1 MADAYLL
8 TQTARLL
15 DACVCIYQTETR
27 EIHGMDGRNTIY
39 KLSQTQDEELRKMI
53 KPGETRLPELRQL
66 EGQAFLAYFSI
77 SAGQILL
84 AGPVVPEPVETE
96 LLARIRKG
104 NRFWESAGLLIR
116 ARNLEM
122 FVTGVLLLFYELT
135 GERVSPGS
143 FWQHNQSRYP
153 QIEDIECR
161 MSGDVFDQMEHGQI
175 HNPFSQEMREQASI
189 KNGDLEALEQS
200 FEETYEGKVGTLAR
214 TPLRHY
220 KNVAIGNIT
229 LASRSAILGGL
240 SAEQSF
246 TMADSFILQ
255 LEEMESV
262 PEVTLLNREAE
273 RLYTQAVHACKKTA
287 DKVEHPL
294 VKKTKNY
301 IFTHLHGTI
310 LITEIAAYLNVNA
323 DYLSHLFSRQEKI
336 TLKRYILEEK
346 IRSSCHDLK
355 YTDTPILEIG
365 YYFGFSSQSHFTR
378 AFREVM
384 GMTPSQYRRQFGDE
398 NRQKRGK

>member
-27 EIHGMDGRNTIY
+27 EIHVMDEENTIY
-39 KLSQTQDEELRKMI
+39 TLSQAQDEELRKI
-53 KPGETRLPELRQL
+53 IRHDETRFPLIRQL
-66 EGQAFLAYFSI
+66 EGQALLAYFSI

-84 AGPVVPEPVETE
+84 VGPVVPEPVEQE

-104 NRFWESAGLLIR
+104 NRFWESVGLLIR

-135 GERVSPGS
+135 GERVTSDS
-143 FWQHNQSRYP
+143 FWKQNQNRYP
-153 QIEDIECR
+153 QIEGIECR
-161 MSGDVFDQMEHGQI
+161 MSRDVFEQMEHGQI
-175 HNPFSQEMREQASI
+175 HNPLSQEQREQASI
-189 KNGDLEALEQS
+189 ENGDLEALEQS
-200 FEETYEGKVGTLAR
+200 FAETYEGKVGTLAR

-240 SAEQSF
+240 PAEQSF

-273 RLYTQAVHACKKTA
+273 RLFAQAVHLCKKTA
-287 DKVEHPL
+287 DTVEHPL

-301 IFTHLHGTI
+301 IFAHLHGT
-310 LITEIAAYLNVNA
+310 LPITEIASYLNVNA

-346 IRSSCHDLK
+346 IKSSCHDLK
-355 YTDTPILEIG
+355 YTATPILEIG

-384 GMTPSQYRRQFGDE
+384 GMTPSQYRSQFGI
-398 NRQKRGK
+398 